1 MMESVLRSGFGAAL
15 GLAVAYAALRTIQ
28 TLEIRDAP
36 RLADVGL
43 NLWVLGFTALI
54 AVLTG
59 MLSGLAP
66 AFHAPARGIAVAL
79 REGDRQT
86 GSPGQGRLRA
96 VLVSGEVAL
105 SFFLLVGAGLLIRSF
120 TQLMNVNRRF
130 QKENRRLFSVS
141 MPNSYWQKGAGKQF
155 LARFFCAPVGG
166 ASGDISRR
174 SKPSAGGERKS
185 RDGNCFQFP
194 SAIVRG
200 RCPLGGMARSLARL
214 FSPIGLP
221 VLKGRLL
228 DEGDRPVWT
237 ERGQPVP
244 ARRVVISER
253 LAKLIFPDECP
264 VGKHAILWKGQSNLD
279 AEVVGVVGDMRERG
293 LTSGATLTV
302 FLPYGRNALTSEI
315 VVHTRGNPLALMPT
329 VRSIVASLDPNLPI
343 AEVRS
348 FEEVVHRSV
357 APQRLNAILL
367 GVFSGL
373 ALLLVTTG
381 IYAVLVFDEPPQIG
395 DRPALPAGCERPQH
409 FADHDRA
416 R

>member
-200 RCPLGGMARSLARL
+200 RCPLGGMARSLAGL
-214 FSPIGLP
+214 FS
-221 VLKGRLL
+221 R
-228 DEGDRPVWT
+228 
-237 ERGQPVP
+237 
-244 ARRVVISER
+244 
-253 LAKLIFPDECP
+253 
-264 VGKHAILWKGQSNLD
+264 
-279 AEVVGVVGDMRERG
+279 
-293 LTSGATLTV
+293 
-302 FLPYGRNALTSEI
+302 
-315 VVHTRGNPLALMPT
+315 
-329 VRSIVASLDPNLPI
+329 
-343 AEVRS
+343 
-348 FEEVVHRSV
+348 
-357 APQRLNAILL
+357 
-367 GVFSGL
+367 
-373 ALLLVTTG
+373 
-381 IYAVLVFDEPPQIG
+381 
-395 DRPALPAGCERPQH
+395 
-409 FADHDRA
+409 DRA
-416 R
+416 AGTQGKTAR